1 MIGFTMRPTHRYRS
15 VLALV
20 LCVAL
25 LAGSGMLLV
34 PAGTPEA
41 NFVEYRMPG
50 PQDAPIAIAAAVD
63 GTIWF
68 TMDHTDA
75 IGRIRAAQLELLPIS
90 GPNIEPTG
98 LGVGQDG
105 SAWFTDMAGR
115 AVARVTPSGGVSRFT
130 IDTPIVRLG
139 RLAMAPDG
147 SAWFAEP
154 TRSSITRLKDGEF
167 TRYQVETSSGVPYGV
182 AVSPDGTVWATLQ
195 DGNQL
200 LRISPEGAVKN
211 LEMPRPSTLPTDIAA
226 GADESVWFIQFR
238 ANRIGRWR
246 NGKFD
251 DFEVAKER
259 VGLSG
264 LAVAPDGAVW
274 FGMLRRSSLG
284 RLRGGELKVFKLPRE
299 TARPYT
305 IAIDPAGNVWYA
317 DITGY
322 VGMLQARHTRQ

>member
-1 MIGFTMRPTHRYRS
+1 MIGSRLRPTHRRGS
-15 VLALV
+15 VLALA
-20 LCVAL
+20 LCAAL

-34 PAGTPEA
+34 PAGTPA
-41 NFVEYRMPG
+41 ADFVEYRMPG
-50 PQDAPIAIAAAVD
+50 PQDAPIAIAAASD

-68 TMDHTDA
+68 TMDRTDA
-75 IGRIRAAQLELLPIS
+75 IGRIRAAQLERLPTF

-105 SAWFTDMAGR
+105 SVWFTDMAAR
-115 AVARVTPSGGVSRFT
+115 AVARVAPSGEVSRFT

-139 RLAMAPDG
+139 RLAIGPDG

-154 TRSSITRLKDGEF
+154 TRSSITRLKDGTF
-167 TRYQVETSSGVPYGV
+167 TRYQVGPSSGVPYGV
-182 AVSPDGTVWATLQ
+182 AVSPGGTVWATLQ
-195 DGNQL
+195 GGNQL
-200 LRISPEGAVKN
+200 VRISAGGTVDS
-211 LEMPRPSTLPTDIAA
+211 LEVPRPGTLPTDIAA
-226 GADESVWFIQFR
+226 GADGSVWFIEFR

-246 NGKFD
+246 DGKFD
-251 DFEVAKER
+251 EFEIAKES

-305 IAIDPAGNVWYA
+305 ITIDPAGNVWYA
-317 DITGY
+317 DISGY
-322 VGMLQARHTRQ
+322 VGMLPAHYTRR

>member
-1 MIGFTMRPTHRYRS
+1 MIGIRLRPTHQRGF

-20 LCVAL
+20 LCAAL
-25 LAGSGMLLV
+25 LAGSGMLLAPV
-34 PAGTPEA
+34 GTPA
-41 NFVEYRMPG
+41 ADFVEYRMPG
-50 PQDAPIAIAAAVD
+50 QHDAPIAVAAAVD

-68 TMDHTDA
+68 TMDRTGT
-75 IGRIRAAQLELLPIS
+75 IGRIRAAQLEQLPTS

-115 AVARVTPSGGVSRFT
+115 AVVRVAPSGEVSRFT

-139 RLAMAPDG
+139 RLAIGPDG

-182 AVSPDGTVWATLQ
+182 AVSPGGTVWATLQ
-195 DGNQL
+195 GGNQL
-200 LRISPEGAVKN
+200 LRISPEGAVES
-211 LEMPRPSTLPTDIAA
+211 LEMPRPGTLPTDIAA
-226 GADESVWFIQFR
+226 GADGSVWFIQFR

-246 NGKFD
+246 DGKFE
-251 DFEVAKER
+251 DFEIAKES

-322 VGMLQARHTRQ
+322 VGMLPARHTRQ